1 MLGASSP
8 MLRHAFA
15 ALLGALSTGA
25 VQMPQR
31 TPPEFPADVRLIRLD
46 VSVVDKS
53 GRPVP
58 GLRPEHFEVKEDG
71 RTVPVSYFE
80 AVAAGAPPA
89 AVPADAPAAE
99 PAGTPAPRR
108 MLLLVDAGAMSPG
121 QMRRAR
127 QAVTGYVLQAREGEW
142 LRLANLATGQVWDGH
157 MPRERTRLLA
167 AARSLQRRVSPWA
180 VESSDAG
187 ARIVESVETAGGPGQ
202 PSETETSGRGL
213 SQFAQ
218 GAGLLG
224 TLEALIT
231 ELETVPGRKALV
243 LISPGFPQ
251 MRGLDRRLQRVA
263 TLARGAATTV
273 YYVDA
278 AGQDGL
284 IPDWGES
291 LRPAFEVAW
300 MRSGGAQD
308 LAEATG
314 GFTSRFHDS
323 LLPALDRVS
332 AEMKTYYVLGYAPPR
347 ADRGF
352 RRVSVKVKVPGL
364 SARTKKGYLAS
375 R

>member
-1 MLGASSP
+1 MLGAPSPP
-8 MLRHAFA
+8 MLRHALA

-46 VSVVDKS
+46 VSVVDKA

-58 GLRPEHFEVKEDG
+58 GLLPEHFEVKEDG
-71 RTVPVSYFE
+71 RPVPVSYFE
-80 AVAAGAPPA
+80 AVAAGAA
-89 AVPADAPAAE
+89 AADAPAAE
-99 PAGTPAPRR
+99 PAGTATPRR

-202 PSETETSGRGL
+202 PSGTETSGRGL